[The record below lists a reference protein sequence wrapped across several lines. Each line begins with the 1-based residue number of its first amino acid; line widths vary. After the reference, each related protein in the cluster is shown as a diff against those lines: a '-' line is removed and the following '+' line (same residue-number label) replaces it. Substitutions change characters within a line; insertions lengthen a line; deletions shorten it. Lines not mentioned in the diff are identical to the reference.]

1 MTRTAQFLPAI
12 LAVVFCLAV
21 VPILAL
27 LSAPVQAGAPVLV
40 VAGPKANLEQ
50 IIEQSGGWVVGVSRA
65 PLAIMGFSDG
75 IDFENRLRENG
86 AWAILDG
93 KALAWLCGVDL

>member
-1 MTRTAQFLPAI
+1 MTRPVHFLPAI

-27 LSAPVQAGAPVLV
+27 FSVPVDADGPVLV
-40 VAGPKANLEQ
+40 VAGPGTNLEQ
-50 IIEQSGGWVVGVSRA
+50 IVEQSGGWVVGVSRA

-75 IDFENRLRENG
+75 SDFEIRLKENG

-93 KALAWLCGVDL
+93 KALAWLCGVEV